1 MDILLFKGIHWDT
14 DGEPIENLDLP
25 KNFTIEVDDRN
36 SVDPKDFDVSN
47 ILSDEYGYC
56 VDGFDEIRWMEDG
69 EEID

>member
-36 SVDPKDFDVSN
+36 SIDPKDFDV
-47 ILSDEYGYC
+47 
-56 VDGFDEIRWMEDG
+56 
-69 EEID
+69 